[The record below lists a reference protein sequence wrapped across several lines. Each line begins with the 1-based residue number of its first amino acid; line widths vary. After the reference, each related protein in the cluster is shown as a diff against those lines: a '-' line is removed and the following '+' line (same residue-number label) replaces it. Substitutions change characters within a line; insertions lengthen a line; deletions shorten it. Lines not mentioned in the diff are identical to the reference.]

1 MSSVYAVIGG
11 TGTGDRDTTAVLE
24 SVSVDTA
31 FGEPSAPLKRV
42 RIGASDA
49 WFLPRHGEGHQIAPH
64 RVNYAANL
72 SALATVGV
80 THVIALN
87 AVGIIGQR
95 VPPGG
100 LLLPDQIIDYTWG
113 RVHSVRD
120 GVSGPLEHIDFTQ
133 PYDETLR
140 LGIAEAARAASV
152 PLAMDGVYG
161 ATQGPRL
168 ETAAEVAR
176 LARDGVEVIGMTGMP
191 EASIARELGL
201 SYACLAL
208 IVNEAAGQGAG
219 DIHAQLVAA
228 MQAARHSADK
238 VLTAFFDSKG

>member
-1 MSSVYAVIGG
+1 MNSVYAVIGG
-11 TGTGDRDTTAVLE
+11 TGTGDRDASTIIETR
-24 SVSVDTA
+24 SVETA
-31 FGEPSAPLKRV
+31 FGEPSAPLSRL
-42 RIGASDA
+42 RIGESKV

-72 SALATVGV
+72 SALAHVGA

-95 VPPGG
+95 VAPGG

-120 GVSGPLEHIDFTQ
+120 GMSGPLEHIDFTK
-133 PYDETLR
+133 PYDDTLR
-140 LGIAEAARAASV
+140 AQLAAAAKTAAV
-152 PLAMDGVYG
+152 PLALDGVYG

-168 ETAAEVAR
+168 ESAAEVAR

-208 IVNEAAGQGAG
+208 IVNEAAGQGDG
-219 DIHAQLVAA
+219 DIHAQLTAA
-228 MQAARHSADK
+228 MHAARDRADR
-238 VLTAFFDSKG
+238 VLAAFFDPKG